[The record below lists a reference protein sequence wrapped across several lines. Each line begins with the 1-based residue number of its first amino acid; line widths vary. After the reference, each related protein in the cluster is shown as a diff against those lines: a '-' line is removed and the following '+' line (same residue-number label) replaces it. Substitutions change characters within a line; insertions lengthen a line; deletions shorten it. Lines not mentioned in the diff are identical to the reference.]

1 MPVSTNPI
9 LSFGPIWTDHMV
21 LQRERAVPIWGFG
34 PPGAAIELAF
44 AGQTIAGR
52 VGPDGRWTIR
62 CNPGPACAE
71 PGSLLVSL
79 AGGGAAI
86 RLRDVLVGDVWLCA
100 GQSNMELG
108 LADAEDGDQEVRA
121 ADHPAIRL
129 FLIEKTSAPAP
140 IRRVDAAWAR
150 CTPATVAARGWGGFS
165 AVAYAF
171 GRRLVA
177 ETGVPVG
184 LIQAAFGGSKI
195 HPFIHPADLDGH
207 PALEKMR
214 AELAD
219 ADRVWLETLALEGL
233 EASDD
238 PDPAACALHPFA
250 GDAEWDR
257 LKPSTTWNAMIH
269 PLLPY
274 ALRGVLWY
282 QGESDVVD
290 PAPYPAKL
298 AALVAGLRRSFDDPD
313 LPLYLAQIAPCTY
326 GPGEDLLA
334 FWEAQYAAASAPGS
348 GMITTVDL
356 GDMADIHPLRKRPVG
371 ERFAAL
377 ALARTYGRRD
387 IPAGG
392 PALSAVSFGPHG
404 ATLAY
409 ATFGDGGLTTLDGR
423 DPAGFELAGADGVF
437 HPAEAAIAG
446 GAVVL
451 RCAAVAAPRQVRHC
465 WRVGATPNLSDAS
478 AIPALPFRR

>member
-1 MPVSTNPI
+1 LEDHVTA
-9 LSFGPIWTDHMV
+9 LRFGPIWTDHMV
-21 LQRERAVPIWGFG
+21 LQRERAVPIWGYG

-52 VGPDGRWTIR
+52 VGPDGRWVIR

-108 LADAEDGDQEVRA
+108 LADAEHGEQAVRA
-121 ADHPAIRL
+121 ADHPAMRL
-129 FLIEKTSAPAP
+129 FLIEKTSAPTP
-140 IRRVDAAWAR
+140 IRRVDAAWVR

-171 GRRLVA
+171 GRRLLA
-177 ETGVPVG
+177 QTGVPIG

-195 HPFIHPADLDGH
+195 HPFIHPA
-207 PALEKMR
+207 LEAMR
-214 AELAD
+214 AELAG

-238 PDPAACALHPFA
+238 PDAAASALHPFA
-250 GDAEWDR
+250 GYDEWDR
-257 LKPSTTWNAMIH
+257 LKPATTWNAMIH

-282 QGESDVVD
+282 QGESDVGD
-290 PAPYPAKL
+290 AEPYPAKL
-298 AALVAGLRRSFDDPD
+298 AALTAGFRCSFDAPD
-313 LPLYLAQIAPCTY
+313 LPLYFAQIAPFSY
-326 GPGEDLLA
+326 GPDADLLA

-356 GDMADIHPLRKRPVG
+356 GDLADIHPLRKGPVG
-371 ERFAAL
+371 ERFAGL
-377 ALARTYGRRD
+377 ALARTYGRAD

-392 PALSAVSFGPHG
+392 PQLGAVSFGPHG
-404 ATLAY
+404 ATLGY

-437 HPAEAAIAG
+437 HPAEAGIAG

-465 WRVGATPNLSDAS
+465 WRVGAEPNLSDAS